1 MRKKLLSSK
10 KASELLEGSFFLMKN
25 KQIKLTSADSTGF
38 EARHVSQY
46 FLQRKY
52 KGEPVYAR
60 FHPKMSIICDCK
72 THLILSVVTGRGP
85 FPDAP
90 SFKNLLR
97 KIPKSIS
104 IDKLIADAGY
114 DSEKNHELAREK
126 YKIRSFFPPL
136 IGRHT
141 KKLPS
146 GKYRRPMKKLF
157 KFKENIKYG
166 QRWQVETI
174 FSMIKRRLTTSARAR
189 SYNSQ
194 SRELSLIAL
203 TYNIMVVCAWFLLDL
218 FYRAGRSPIDA
229 ALKRSWSGAPSRQP
243 INTVSSKVL

>member
-1 MRKKLLSSK
+1 MKKDQK
-10 KASELLEGSFFLMKN
+10 
-25 KQIKLTSADSTGF
+25 IKLASADSTGF

-52 KGEPVYAR
+52 KGEAVYAR
-60 FHPKMSIICDCK
+60 FHPKLSVICDCK
-72 THLILSVVTGRGP
+72 HHLILSVVTGRGP

-90 SFKNLLR
+90 SLKNLLR

-104 IDKLIADAGY
+104 IDKLLADAGY
-114 DSEKNHELAREK
+114 DSEKNHVLAREK

-136 IGRHT
+136 IGRKT
-141 KKLPS
+141 NKPLKCR
-146 GKYRRPMKKLF
+146 YRRLMKQLF

-174 FSMIKRRLTTSARAR
+174 FSMIKRRLTTNTKAR
-189 SYNSQ
+189 SFNSQ

-203 TYNIMVVCAWFLLDL
+203 TYNIMVVCTWILLDL
-218 FYRAGRSPIDA
+218 FYRA
-229 ALKRSWSGAPSRQP
+229 
-243 INTVSSKVL
+243 